1 MTGTADSTFPSF
13 SRKWLK
19 RIFQHWSPISVL
31 MIFFSTG
38 FGVFSLYIYTLAI
51 GRVDI
56 FMSTLDS
63 KSALLVWMIC
73 VVFIMILQ
81 LCVLMT
87 CSWLFASSISLVSRH
102 RRKTKTIGLWLVV
115 PVVVG
120 LAAFVL
126 LVFYFSDRVNAGEA
140 LVIVTLAI
148 VVTFLGLSRI
158 PTLRVLIAAGA
169 PLGAR
174 KKIYVPIA
182 VMLVLTVISG
192 SLPLLLILNSYV
204 GQDDQEAVNFV
215 AVFSIC
221 TLALSLVPAL
231 LFYLLNGDIYRRV
244 FIAGLCILALFTAY
258 LLTSR
263 GAMSSITYI
272 VAGKLEIRQMQT
284 TSFILDEQVRLGD
297 MDSLQ
302 WHTRL
307 RPDNRV
313 QVEAYQLFTFGDLLL
328 MCPTALRQASLHRL
342 PAYTKLCLITR
353 NSKVSRMPPRM
364 QLVVG
369 RPAKDLWTEAVR
381 RMVDWPQVRVHLQ
394 PALRLTR

>member
-1 MTGTADSTFPSF
+1 
-13 SRKWLK
+13 
-19 RIFQHWSPISVL
+19 
-31 MIFFSTG
+31 MIFLSTG
-38 FGVFSLYIYTLAI
+38 FGMLSLYIYTLAI

-73 VVFIMILQ
+73 VVFILMLQ

-87 CSWLFASSISLVSRH
+87 SSWLFASSISLVSRH
-102 RRKTKTIGLWLVV
+102 RRRTRVVGLWLMV
-115 PVVVG
+115 PVLVG

-126 LVFYFSDRVNAGEA
+126 LVFYLSDYVNAGEA
-140 LVIVTLAI
+140 LAIVALVI

-158 PTLRVLIAAGA
+158 PKLRVLIAAGA

-174 KKIYVPIA
+174 KKIYAPIA

-204 GQDDQEAVNFV
+204 GQEDQAAVNFV

-231 LFYLLNGDIYRRV
+231 LFYLLDGDIYRRV

-258 LLTSR
+258 LFASR

-284 TSFILDEQVRLGD
+284 TNFILDEQVRLGD

-328 MCPTALRQASLHRL
+328 MCPTAVRRAPLHRL

-353 NSKVSRMPPRM
+353 NSKVSRIPPRLH
-364 QLVVG
+364 LVISKT
-369 RPAKDLWTEAVR
+369 AKDVWTEAVR
-381 RMVDWPQVRVHLQ
+381 RMVEWPQVRVHLL
-394 PALRLTR
+394 PALQLTR

>member
-1 MTGTADSTFPSF
+1 MTGTADLTFPSF

-19 RIFQHWSPISVL
+19 RIFQYWTPISVL
-31 MIFFSTG
+31 MIFLSTG
-38 FGVFSLYIYTLAI
+38 FGVLSLYIYTLAI

-73 VVFIMILQ
+73 VVFIMVLQ

-87 CSWLFASSISLVSRH
+87 CSWLFASSISLISRH
-102 RRKTKTIGLWLVV
+102 RRRTRVVGLWLVV

-120 LAAFVL
+120 LTAFVL
-126 LVFYFSDRVNAGEA
+126 LVFYFSGRVNTGEA
-140 LVIVTLAI
+140 LSIVALVI
-148 VVTFLGLSRI
+148 VVTFLGISRI

-174 KKIYVPIA
+174 RKIYVPIA

-204 GQDDQEAVNFV
+204 GQDDEVAVNFV

-244 FIAGLCILALFTAY
+244 FIAGLCILALFMAY
-258 LLTSR
+258 LLASR
-263 GAMSSITYI
+263 GAMSSITYV

-284 TSFILDEQVRLGD
+284 TNFILDEQVRLGD
-297 MDSLQ
+297 IDSLQ

-328 MCPTALRQASLHRL
+328 MCPTALRGASLHRL
-342 PAYTKLCLITR
+342 PAYTKLCLITN
-353 NSKVSRMPPRM
+353 NSKVSRMPPR
-364 QLVVG
+364 LHLAND
-369 RPAKDLWTEAVR
+369 RSAKDVWAEAVR
-381 RMVDWPQVRVHLQ
+381 RMVEWSQVRVHPLPTLQ
-394 PALRLTR
+394 LTR